1 MSEETVHGDEASRL
15 ISRMSSVPHQPL
27 TQRANPH
34 NSGQCGKLE
43 KHYPG
48 HGVDGLEFAHEMYQ
62 GVIYLEVFFRA
73 TARHGH
79 KTMAL
84 AHGGSR
90 DEVFYALA
98 PRLYMREV
106 RFKIEE
112 RDKDRDFRM
121 CKKRVSS
128 VV

>member
-1 MSEETVHGDEASRL
+1 MSEGNIDDEARRI
-15 ISRMSSVPHQPL
+15 ISRQIE
-27 TQRANPH
+27 
-34 NSGQCGKLE
+34 KLE
-43 KHYPG
+43 RHYPD
-48 HGVDGLEFAHEMYQ
+48 HGTGDFELAHEMYQ

-79 KTMAL
+79 KTIAV

-90 DEVFYALA
+90 DEVFFALV

-112 RDKDRDFRM
+112 HGKDRDFRM
-121 CKKRVSS
+121 WKRRIGFVSRPS
-128 VV
+128 PLRQGWTA